1 MAHAAIAV
9 TAAASSSVAN
19 GPNPVAAVTER
30 KNKAECVVVV
40 YNVAKKRNVGDIV
53 RSAVAFGASRFIV
66 VGARKLQ
73 MFGSFGTSSFIA
85 IESYQGKIA
94 DCLDGLR
101 KEGYA
106 LIGIEIS
113 PDARSITSQPAPFAQ
128 KSAFILG
135 NEGSGLSEAVIK
147 LCDWL
152 VYIPQYG
159 TGTASLNVCVAAS
172 IVLQHFA
179 VFAQFPETSRK
190 GFKFVVDDSTKLPRT
205 IPSRPVAVKTAQ
217 TVSTAGDRKVS
228 PQVESLNNDGTD
240 AAGLVNMYNDV

>member
-1 MAHAAIAV
+1 
-9 TAAASSSVAN
+9 
-19 GPNPVAAVTER
+19 
-30 KNKAECVVVV
+30 VVI
-40 YNVAKKRNVGDIV
+40 YHVAKKRNVGDIV

-66 VGARKLQ
+66 VGARKIQL
-73 MFGSFGTSSFIA
+73 FGSFGTSPFIA
-85 IESYQGKIA
+85 IENYQGKIA

-101 KEGYA
+101 KEGYSR
-106 LIGIEIS
+106 IGIEIAPNS
-113 PDARSITSQPAPFAQ
+113 RSITSQPPPFAQ

-179 VFAQFPETSRK
+179 LFAQFPETSRK
-190 GFKFVVDDSTKLPRT
+190 GFKFVVDDSTKQPRAT
-205 IPSRPVAVKTAQ
+205 IPPPARPP
-217 TVSTAGDRKVS
+217 TVV
-228 PQVESLNNDGTD
+228 QVVPPTSAAAHVEILNED
-240 AAGLVNMYNDV
+240 ADMVGLPSMYRT